1 MPLMAMVFLSMLRVF
16 EENTFTFRRRS
27 LFFREPNPEQE
38 QAMTES
44 NLDTITGTVRTITF
58 HNEDNGFIVAKIEP
72 DNGIDKKYYSRDPNH
87 GRFRKSQAAIPTV
100 AVKGFARLLTEG
112 ESVEL
117 CGYWTDDPK
126 WGMTFRFDSYKS
138 VLPSTADGIER
149 FLASKHIKGIGPK
162 YAKSIVSRFGRD
174 TIRVLDEEPDRLRE
188 VPGLPRAKIKA
199 VKEGWQAHRHIRDV
213 MIFLQS
219 YDISAAYAL
228 RIYEK
233 YRNETIDR
241 MRRNPYQLIRDI
253 RGIGFLTADRVAM
266 KLGVEKDSPDRIRA
280 GVLHVMTE
288 LADRGNIFSNITP
301 LVESAAETLDVDAAA
316 VQEQIEHL
324 LKTGL
329 LKRDGDRVYDTV
341 LYDYESEIARRL
353 RAIAESKRTAKP
365 MGFGELSR
373 LIADVEQERGVT
385 FADMQRNAIIQAA
398 TSNLMVLTG
407 GPGTGKT
414 TTVLGII
421 DIFRHLKMSVLL
433 CAPTGRAA
441 KRMSEATGMESKTI
455 HRLLEYNPATGKFAR
470 NEGDPLGAHAVI
482 MDEASMVDTALM
494 AEFLRAVSP
503 YTTLVIVGD
512 VDQLPSIGPGSV
524 LRDIITSEMMP
535 TIRLTEIFRQAAQ
548 SRIVQCAHMIN
559 DGRLPYTDNDHAGNF
574 FFIRETDP
582 AKVAE
587 TIAEMAARRLPMRYG
602 FDPVDD
608 IQVLSPM
615 HKSETGVE
623 RLNQL
628 LQERLNPPGP
638 RVRELKHGGWTFR
651 EGDKVMQVR
660 NNYDKLVY
668 NGDIG
673 RIARIDTGEGE
684 VVVRFDITVSYK
696 GSELD
701 ELVPAYAVSVHK
713 SQGSEFRCVIM
724 PVTTQHFIML
734 KRNLIYTA
742 VTRARELAVLIGDH
756 KALAIAV
763 KNDQARERATSLEER
778 LRFP

>member
-1 MPLMAMVFLSMLRVF
+1 M
-16 EENTFTFRRRS
+16 NT
-27 LFFREPNPEQE
+27 E
-38 QAMTES
+38 
-44 NLDTITGTVRTITF
+44 NLDTLAGTVRTITF
-58 HNEDNGFIVAKIEP
+58 HNEDTGFIVAKIEP
-72 DNGIDKKYYSRDPNH
+72 ETRLESRYYSRDPNRH
-87 GRFRKSQAAIPTV
+87 RYRRSPALSHTV
-100 AVKGFARLLTEG
+100 AVKGSARLLAEG
-112 ESVEL
+112 ETVEL
-117 CGYWTDDPK
+117 RGYWVDDPK
-126 WGMTFRFDSYKS
+126 WGMTFQFNSYKS
-138 VLPSTADGIER
+138 VLPSTAEGIER
-149 FLASKHIKGIGPK
+149 FLASKHIKGIGPV
-162 YAKSIVSRFGRD
+162 YAKRIVDTFGRD
-174 TIRVLDEEPDRLRE
+174 TIRVLDEEPRRLRE
-188 VPGLPRAKIKA
+188 VPGLPKGKVDSVA
-199 VKEGWQAHRHIRDV
+199 EGWRAHRHIRDV

-219 YDISAAYAL
+219 YGISAAYAI

-233 YRNETIDR
+233 YGKDTIDQ
-241 MRRNPYQLIRDI
+241 MRRNPYQPIRDV
-253 RGIGFLTADRVAM
+253 RGIGFLTADRFAM
-266 KLGVEKDSPDRIRA
+266 QLGLAKDSPDRIRA
-280 GVLHVMTE
+280 GVLHVITE
-288 LADRGNIFSNITP
+288 LADKGNIFADMTA
-301 LVESAAETLDVDAAA
+301 LVEAAAETLDVDAAG
-316 VQEQIEHL
+316 VQEQIGYL
-324 LKTGL
+324 QQTGML
-329 LKRDGDRVYDTV
+329 RRDGDRVYDSV
-341 LYDYESEIARRL
+341 LYEYEGEIARRL
-353 RAIAESKRTAKP
+353 LVIAGTKRAGKP
-365 MGFGELSR
+365 PGFGDLSR
-373 LIADVEQERGVT
+373 QIAAIEQERGID

-414 TTVLGII
+414 TTVLGVI
-421 DIFRHLKMSVLL
+421 DLFHRLKMSVLL

-441 KRMSEATGMESKTI
+441 KRLSEATGMEAKTI
-455 HRLLEYNPATGKFAR
+455 HRLLEFNPMSGKFTR

-524 LRDIITSEMMP
+524 LRDIIASEQVP
-535 TIRLTEIFRQAAQ
+535 TVKLTEIFRQAAR

-559 DGRLPYTDNDHAGNF
+559 EGRMPYTDNDHAGNF
-574 FFIRETDP
+574 FFIRERDT
-582 AKVAE
+582 AR
-587 TIAEMAARRLPMRYG
+587 IAELIVDTAARRLPMKYG

-608 IQVLSPM
+608 IQVLAPM

-623 RLNQL
+623 QLNRL

-638 RVRELKHGGWTFR
+638 GVRELKQGGWTFR

-673 RIARIDTGEGE
+673 RIQRIDPGEGE
-684 VVVRFDITVSYK
+684 VVVRFDTAVNYK

-713 SQGSEFRCVIM
+713 SQGSEFKCVIM

-734 KRNLIYTA
+734 KRNLVYTA

-778 LRFP
+778 LRNPA